1 RPAPN
6 DAARRHNRS
15 GVLNPG
21 IDKQGTINAVLL
33 AEERGLNNPIERE
46 TVKLLLVLRQNV
58 EGGNNTVISGRGEGN
73 RLRSVRH
80 RSLERAITMQ
90 GGRVE
95 RLGKRFRNLI
105 LKQSHV
111 VAGVSAN
118 DLSRHNRDGGD
129 LVRGETLNA
138 DGSFGSGLLAALR
151 NPPGSSLAGR
161 DDDFL
166 SRSAERHLTG
176 KLHHRRCITGLFEI
190 VLGLGGLNEPAKGA
204 SGSRRSLCH
213 NYSCVSP
220 RVVGL
225 VNAKRA
231 TQRVL
236 KFRAVQCGLSR
247 VQVVNNHAVS
257 LRRAGS
263 RYQFRNGL
271 SRLRKLVLV
280 STTNK

>member
-1 RPAPN
+1 
-6 DAARRHNRS
+6 S
-15 GVLNPG
+15 L
-21 IDKQGTINAVLL
+21 
-33 AEERGLNNPIERE
+33 RG
-46 TVKLLLVLRQNV
+46 
-58 EGGNNTVISGRGEGN
+58 
-73 RLRSVRH
+73 VRH

-90 GGRVE
+90 GGSVE
-95 RLGKRFRNLI
+95 RFGERFRNLI
-105 LKQSHV
+105 LQKSHIV
-111 VAGVSAN
+111 SGVSAH
-118 DLSRHNRDGGD
+118 DLGRDHRNRGD
-129 LVRGETLNA
+129 LVRGETLNTNA
-138 DGSFGSGLLAALR
+138 GFRGGLLPALG

-166 SRSAERHLTG
+166 SRSAERHLAA

-220 RVVGL
+220 RVGGL

-280 STTNK
+280 STTNKMLILLRHLITGNDGQSKRLMPRGLKLTFRSLRAFSESLLFRLLRFL